1 MCYSKCLIG
10 ALIESCAEIC
20 VVVSY
25 LIILYM
31 WIVKPYP
38 KTMDTVVI
46 IRVALAIRFLFIFS
60 SMIWNTSFLVKYT
73 QPNDRQ
79 CLFFIQ
85 LLRNIIFIWF
95 SSAMSLFIIW
105 LRTKFFNCRFIGRV
119 AKSIDQL
126 SKNECM
132 ISSIWPL
139 LFSKSVN
146 LLCACNFAHSSFL

>member
-1 MCYSKCLIG
+1 MKCKTKKQKKTKKKQKKQKKIFLPLI
-10 ALIESCAEIC
+10 L
-20 VVVSY
+20 
-25 LIILYM
+25 
-31 WIVKPYP
+31 
-38 KTMDTVVI
+38 
-46 IRVALAIRFLFIFS
+46 FLFRNSFFVYNFK
-60 SMIWNTSFLVKYT
+60 MIWNTSFLVKYT